1 MLDCFEVVE
10 TTADTRKRLSN
21 KTDNELIR
29 ILIDVDRSIRQGW
42 DYAIYYQEWSVGT
55 DILRLRGYGYLSPS
69 DLKAIAKERN
79 IQ

>member
-21 KTDNELIR
+21 KTDNELIK
-29 ILIDVDRSIRQGW
+29 ILVDIDRSIRTGF

-55 DILRLRGYGYLSPS
+55 DILRLRGYGYLRPS
-69 DLKAIAKERN
+69 DLKALAKERN
-79 IQ
+79 L